1 MGNFQK
7 RLREY
12 ERPQD
17 SVSGFASSKKDLD
30 YWEDRAEKNSL
41 NATRA
46 RGGAMSL
53 PDTGGAVK
61 NRSTSNPPRGFIA
74 DPYKEAKSDHNNIG
88 SSYLK
93 DVRRSTR

>member
-17 SVSGFASSKKDLD
+17 SVSGFASSKSDLA
-30 YWEDRAEKNSL
+30 YWAKRASDNSET
-41 NATRA
+41 ATRA
-46 RGGAMSL
+46 KGGAMSL

-74 DPYKEAKSDHNNIG
+74 DPYKEAKSDLNSVG
-88 SSYLK
+88 SSYMK
-93 DVRRSTR
+93 GVRRSTR